1 MPYLRHV
8 AGFAGFAGILA
19 VLAVLA
25 GAPAAAQE
33 AAPDAT
39 QEAGQDA
46 TPDATGEDPGEK
58 DWLFVLQGR
67 LTAVSDAALSLRPD
81 PQVIA
86 FTDRPRRLARL
97 SGAAT
102 LALAWGEG
110 GPAKADPPNASL
122 VNEAD
127 GELGVIE
134 ITDLSGD
141 AEGMTVTFRRLEG
154 TLPAVGDRIALTIDG
169 LGAFDYKKLLNL
181 KSLKSLKS
189 L

>member
-8 AGFAGFAGILA
+8 AGFAGILAILA
-19 VLAVLA
+19 VLAV
-25 GAPAAAQE
+25 APAAAQE
-33 AAPDAT
+33 AA
-39 QEAGQDA
+39 QEAAPGA
-46 TPDATGEDPGEK
+46 TPDATGVDPGEQ
-58 DWLFVLQGR
+58 DWLFVLQGQ
-67 LTAVSDAALSLRPD
+67 LTEVSDTTLSLRPD
-81 PQVIA
+81 PQVVA

-97 SGAAT
+97 SDAAT

-110 GPAKADPPNASL
+110 EPAKADPPNASL

-134 ITDLSGD
+134 ITDLSG
-141 AEGMTVTFRRLEG
+141 EGVTVTFRRLEG